1 MGKILC
7 IGVGAMGGAVVRGAL
22 GQGIWKTDDLL
33 LVVHSQEHAQ
43 ALSQEFGIPVYTSIP
58 DLSQVGTVLLGV
70 KPQVLPDVLPELTG
84 LAPETPV
91 ISMAAG
97 IPLATLE
104 GALPQAAWY
113 RVMPNTPASVGK
125 GVMPNTPASVGKG
138 LTAIALGSKATQEGQ
153 AQVEALFNAV
163 GDALVV
169 SEADLDRIGA
179 LAGSGPG
186 YLMVV
191 LDALADAGVRIGL
204 KRDVAIRVAK
214 QTLYGSGAWAVASDT
229 HPAVLRDQV
238 TSPGGTTIA
247 GIAAMEKGGLRSAIQ
262 DGVVAAMERTK
273 ELGS

>member
-113 RVMPNTPASVGK
+113 R
-125 GVMPNTPASVGKG
+125 VMPNTPASVGKG

-262 DGVVAAMERTK
+262 DGVVAAIERPK
-273 ELGS
+273 ELG